1 VIRPDNPL
9 IVQSD
14 RSLML
19 HTVRAVVDAKGRPVR
34 DDAGQPLTEEHPR
47 FAAARDALSAF
58 AELEKS
64 PDYLHTYRITPVSIW
79 NAAALG
85 VSADAIAKTLDEFAC
100 VPVPQ
105 RVVSDIRD
113 WISRYGLLRIERRD
127 DGGGVARFELVS
139 HSADALREALG
150 HEAVRKLC
158 SVDEHKRV
166 WVDPLSRGSIK
177 QTLIKIG
184 YPVEDRGGYVEG
196 DRLEIAL
203 RGATLH
209 GSAFGL
215 RPYQR
220 AAGDTFH
227 AGGSVAGGNGVIV
240 LPCGA
245 GKTVVGL
252 YVMSLVGAKTLI
264 LTTNTVA
271 VRQWREEILDKTQ
284 LAPEQ
289 VAEYTGEHK
298 CVAPVTIT
306 TYQMLTWRRAK
317 TEQFEHFDLFSR
329 ENWGLVV
336 YDEVHL
342 LPAPVF
348 RATADLQARRR
359 LGLTA
364 TLVREDG
371 KEDEVF
377 CLIGPKRYDVPW
389 KVLEG
394 QGFIATATC
403 TEVRVPLDAAL
414 KPTYVAASARAKFR
428 VASENPAKTE
438 VVERLIARHAGGRI
452 LIIGQYID
460 QLNALAR
467 RLGAPLIMGKTPSA
481 ERERLYAA
489 FKSGEISVLIVSKVG
504 NFAVDLPEA
513 NVAIQISGTFGSRQ
527 EEAQRLGRIL
537 RPKSD
542 GSAAAFYSVVTLGS
556 RDQEFSEKRQ
566 LFLTEQ
572 GYSYEIVE
580 AAQLVEAGAPNCVD
594 SGGTASN
601 GCAPSGAAAG
611 GAHSNGVHPTGV
623 HPTEEASGGSPPN
636 RPGTNRA
643 APNRPASEGAAS

>member
-19 HTVRAVVDAKGRPVR
+19 HTVRAVVDAKGHPVR
-34 DDAGQPLTEEHPR
+34 DAQGQPLTEEHPR
-47 FAAARDALSAF
+47 FAEARDALAGF

-64 PDYLHTYRITPVSIW
+64 PDYLHTYRITPVSVW

-85 VSADAIAKTLDEFAC
+85 LTVEKIQQVLEEYAC
-100 VPVPQ
+100 VPVPR
-105 RVVSDIRD
+105 RVLDDVKG
-113 WISRYGLLRIERRD
+113 WITRYGLLKIERR
-127 DGGGVARFELVS
+127 ARPGDASVFELS
-139 HSADALREALG
+139 STSREALDDVLG
-150 HEAVRKLC
+150 HEAVRKLVK
-158 SVDEHKRV
+158 VDAQRRV
-166 WVDPLSRGSIK
+166 WVDALDRGGIK
-177 QTLIKIG
+177 QALIKIG

-196 DRLEIAL
+196 DRFEFAL
-203 RGATLH
+203 RPETRGRRKFAPR
-209 GSAFGL
+209 A
-215 RPYQR
+215 YQR
-220 AAGDTFH
+220 MAAEAFH
-227 AGGSVAGGNGVIV
+227 AGGSVVGGNGVIV

-245 GKTVVGL
+245 GKTVVAL
-252 YVMSLVGAKTLI
+252 TVMSLVQAKTLI

-271 VRQWREEILDKTQ
+271 VRQWREELLDKTT
-284 LAPEQ
+284 LRPADIG
-289 VAEYTGEHK
+289 EYTGDNK
-298 CVAPVTIT
+298 TVAPITIT

-317 TEQFEHFDLFSR
+317 SETFEHFEVFGK

-348 RATADLQARRR
+348 RATAELQARRR

-377 CLIGPKRYDVPW
+377 CLIGPKRFDMPW

-403 TEVRVPLDAAL
+403 TEVRVPLDPATKQAYIAAG
-414 KPTYVAASARAKFR
+414 ARAKFR
-428 VASENPAKTE
+428 VASENPAKLRAVQRILE
-438 VVERLIARHAGGRI
+438 RHAGAHV
-452 LIIGQYID
+452 LVIGQYIE
-460 QLNALAR
+460 QLEELSR
-467 RLGAPLIMGKTPSA
+467 ELKAPLIMGKTPNA
-481 ERERLYAA
+481 ERERLYAQ
-489 FKSGEISVLIVSKVG
+489 FKSGELRVLIVSKVG

-513 NVAIQISGTFGSRQ
+513 NVAIQVSGTFGSRQ

-537 RPKSD
+537 RPKAD
-542 GSAAAFYSVVTLGS
+542 GSAAAFYSIVTLGS

-572 GYSYEIVE
+572 GYSYEIIE
-580 AAQLVEAGAPNCVD
+580 AAALEPRV
-594 SGGTASN
+594 
-601 GCAPSGAAAG
+601 
-611 GAHSNGVHPTGV
+611 
-623 HPTEEASGGSPPN
+623 EEA
-636 RPGTNRA
+636 R
-643 APNRPASEGAAS
+643 

>member
-1 VIRPDNPL
+1 MSLRPDNPL
-9 IVQSD
+9 LVQSD

-19 HTVRAVVDAKGRPVR
+19 HTVRAVVDAKGNPAR
-34 DDAGQPLTEEHPR
+34 DKTGAPLTEEHPR
-47 FAAARDALSAF
+47 FAAARDALAGF

-85 VSADAIAKTLDEFAC
+85 LTPDAIQATLEEFSC
-100 VPVPQ
+100 VPIPRNVLT
-105 RVVSDIRD
+105 DIRQ
-113 WISRYGLLRIERRD
+113 WMGRYGLLAIEKR
-127 DGGGVARFELVS
+127 GERFELV
-139 HSADALREALG
+139 AREPDALKDVLG
-150 HEAVRKLC
+150 HDAVKKLVT
-158 SVDEHKRV
+158 VDAEKRV
-166 WVDPLSRGSIK
+166 WLDQLARGTLK
-177 QTLIKIG
+177 QALIKIG
-184 YPVEDRGGYVEG
+184 YPVDDRGGYIEG
-196 DRLEIAL
+196 DKLEIKL
-203 RGATLH
+203 RTERRSGGT
-209 GSAFGL
+209 FGL

-220 AAGDTFH
+220 AAGEAFH
-227 AGGSVAGGNGVIV
+227 AGGSVVGGNGVVV

-245 GKTVVGL
+245 GKTVVGIS
-252 YVMSLVGAKTLI
+252 VMSLVGTKTLI

-271 VRQWREEILDKTQ
+271 VRQWRDELLDKTE
-284 LAPEQ
+284 LTPDQ
-289 VAEYTGEHK
+289 VSEYTGDQK
-298 CVAPVTIT
+298 KVSPVTIT
-306 TYQMLTWRRAK
+306 TYQMLTWRRSK
-317 TEQFEHFDLFSR
+317 TGEFEHFSLFSR

-348 RATADLQARRR
+348 RVTADLQARRR

-389 KVLEG
+389 KVLES
-394 QGFIATATC
+394 QGFIATAHC
-403 TEVRVPLDAAL
+403 TEVRVPLEPAL
-414 KPTYVAASARAKFR
+414 KNVYMAASARNKFR
-428 VASENPAKTE
+428 VASENPAKTRVIE
-438 VVERLIARHAGGRI
+438 QLIERHRGGRI

-467 RLGAPLIMGKTPSA
+467 HLKAPLITGKTPNP
-481 ERERLYAA
+481 EREKLYDG
-489 FKSGEISVLIVSKVG
+489 FRDGSIGVLIVSKVG
-504 NFAVDLPEA
+504 NFAIDLPEA

-542 GSAAAFYSVVTLGS
+542 GSAAAFYSIVTLGS

-572 GYSYEIVE
+572 GYSYEII
-580 AAQLVEAGAPNCVD
+580 EAG
-594 SGGTASN
+594 
-601 GCAPSGAAAG
+601 
-611 GAHSNGVHPTGV
+611 
-623 HPTEEASGGSPPN
+623 EL
-636 RPGTNRA
+636 A
-643 APNRPASEGAAS
+643 APAEKEGQT